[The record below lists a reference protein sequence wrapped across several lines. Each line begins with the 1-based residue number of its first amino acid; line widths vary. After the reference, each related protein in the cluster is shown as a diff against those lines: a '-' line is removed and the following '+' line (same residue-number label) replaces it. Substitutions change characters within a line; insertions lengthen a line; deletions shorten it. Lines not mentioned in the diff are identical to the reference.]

1 MVTIFMKAKINGYI
15 NSILEESAL
24 IKDSGMLFLAS
35 FAGSIFLFIANIIL
49 SKQFGPE
56 GFGNFKTVL
65 SLFLFLPALI
75 EFGAGATLTKYIAE
89 GNTGLIRWFLKL
101 RIISYAIVG
110 TLIFV
115 FRNHIAT
122 FFLKNSALNYLV
134 LPGLLVFLLTFFEI
148 FKPIVQ
154 GFQNFKLLGWSQFLT
169 MFLQGSLM
177 IILGHY
183 FGITYALMGWGLGYG
198 LANILNINYTLK
210 KKISK
215 TPADIKKIFQS
226 YSIPIH
232 LMIIPN
238 SISLAIIP
246 ILSLFFAQKLIGY
259 YAFAWTFYSGVLMIP
274 AALSAVMFPKISE
287 LHGKKDFLKA
297 KSILKKIFVVYTPI
311 ALIGIVGTVIAAEYA
326 VSIIASSYLPGL
338 TIFKALLI
346 FGFLS
351 GYIQIY
357 RSYLTAT
364 GRIKKLT
371 AWTLAV
377 NLALLGV
384 SVFVIR
390 LIP

>member
-1 MVTIFMKAKINGYI
+1 MKARINGYI
-15 NSILEESAL
+15 NSIMEESAL

-35 FAGSIFLFIANIIL
+35 FAGSLFLFVANIIL

-89 GNTGLIRWFLKL
+89 GNTGIIRWFLKL
-101 RIISYAIVG
+101 RVISYAVVG
-110 TLIFV
+110 GLIFA
-115 FRNHIAT
+115 FRNHIAEV
-122 FFLKNSALNYLV
+122 FLKNPALNYLV
-134 LPGLLVFLLTFFEI
+134 LPGLLVFFLTFFEV

-183 FGITYALMGWGLGYG
+183 FGVAYAIIGWGIGYA
-198 LANILNINYTLK
+198 LANIPNIAYTFK

-215 TPADIKKIFQS
+215 TPIDIKKIFRN

-238 SISLAIIP
+238 SISIAIIP

-259 YAFAWTFYSGVLMIP
+259 YAFAWTFYSGVLLIP
-274 AALSAVMFPKISE
+274 TALSSVMFPKISA
-287 LHGKKDFLKA
+287 LHGAKDFKKA
-297 KSILKKIFVVYTPI
+297 KSTLKKILLLYTPI
-311 ALIGIVGTVIAAEYA
+311 ALAGIAGTLMFSAQ
-326 VSIIASSYLPGL
+326 IINVVAPSYLPGL
-338 TIFKALLI
+338 AVFEALVI
-346 FGFLS
+346 FGIVA
-351 GYIQIY
+351 GYAQIY
-357 RSYLTAT
+357 RTYLTAK
-364 GRIKKLT
+364 GDMRALT
-371 AWTLAV
+371 AMILAQNV
-377 NLALLGV
+377 ALLGV
-384 SVFVIR
+384 SFGAVRIV
-390 LIP
+390 